1 MEDLVTHTELPANGP
16 AAAAEGL
23 FEGPRPEPHNF
34 AECQRAMLPVHEVL
48 AQISGKW
55 TILVVRV
62 LSDGPKRFSELKRQ
76 IDGVSQK
83 MLTATLRDLEKDG
96 FVSRKV
102 TPSNSAARR
111 LRTDRDGPGTAGAA
125 RRHRQLGAR
134 QSAPRRGCARALRRA
149 RGEGTRT
156 GVVIRRALGNRSSRT
171 HRSSAGWPNGSDQ
184 LHLFG

>member
-1 MEDLVTHTELPANGP
+1 MEDLVTHTELPAN
-16 AAAAEGL
+16 AAAADTGGI
-23 FEGPRPEPHNF
+23 FDGPKPEPHNF

-102 TPSNSAARR
+102 TPSIPPRRSGSRRSSAAQA
-111 LRTDRDGPGTAGAA
+111 AGSA
-125 RRHRQLGAR
+125 
-134 QSAPRRGCARALRRA
+134 APRRG
-149 RGEGTRT
+149 
-156 GVVIRRALGNRSSRT
+156 
-171 HRSSAGWPNGSDQ
+171 GW
-184 LHLFG
+184 

>member
-1 MEDLVTHTELPANGP
+1 MDDLVTHTEPRATAAPDAVAVAFEAN
-16 AAAAEGL
+16 
-23 FEGPRPEPHNF
+23 RTEPHNF

-102 TPSNSAARR
+102 TPSIPPRVDYALTEMGEELQEPLKVIGNWAHAN
-111 LRTDRDGPGTAGAA
+111 
-125 RRHRQLGAR
+125 RHRVEQAR
-134 QSAPRRGCARALRRA
+134 ERFAEREARERALA
-149 RGEGTRT
+149 
-156 GVVIRRALGNRSSRT
+156 
-171 HRSSAGWPNGSDQ
+171 W
-184 LHLFG
+184 